1 MITFRKAA
9 ATAVF
14 GSLTMLALAGCVNT
28 PLDPNV
34 AAMRASLSGISEVP
48 AVATPGM
55 GEAEVWLN
63 KQTNELKWKVTYSG
77 LTGPATMAHFH
88 GPAAAGVN
96 AGVVVPFTNPIMS
109 PIEGTTTITAAQAK
123 ELTSGLWY
131 VNIHTAANR
140 GGEIRGQV
148 LPR

>member
-1 MITFRKAA
+1 MISLRKAA
-9 ATAVF
+9 TVAAF
-14 GSLTMLALAGCVNT
+14 GAFTVLAGCANT
-28 PLDPNV
+28 PVDPNV

-48 AVATPGM
+48 PVPTQGM

-63 KQTNELKWKVTYSG
+63 KQTNVLKWKVIYSG
-77 LTGPATMAHFH
+77 LSGPATAAHFH

-96 AGVVVPFTNPIMS
+96 AGVVVPFPNPVTS
-109 PIEGTTTITAAQAK
+109 PIEGQATITPAQAK

-131 VNIHTAANR
+131 INIHTAANR

>member
-1 MITFRKAA
+1 MTHIRKAA
-9 ATAVF
+9 AAAALTA
-14 GSLTMLALAGCVNT
+14 LALVAGCANT

-34 AAMRASLSGISEVP
+34 AAMRASLSGMSEVP
-48 AVATPGM
+48 QVATQGM

-63 KQTNELKWKVTYSG
+63 KQTNVLKWKVTYSG
-77 LTGPATMAHFH
+77 LSGPATMGHFH
-88 GPAAAGVN
+88 GPAVAGVN
-96 AGVVVPFTNPIMS
+96 AGVVVPFQNPVTS
-109 PIEGTTTITAAQAK
+109 PIEGQTTITAAQAK

-131 VNIHTAANR
+131 INIHTAANR

>member
-1 MITFRKAA
+1 MMHLRK
-9 ATAVF
+9 ATAVVA
-14 GSLTMLALAGCVNT
+14 LTGLALMAGCANT
-28 PLDPNV
+28 PIDPNV
-34 AAMRASLSGISEVP
+34 TAMRASLSGISEVP
-48 AVATPGM
+48 PVATPGM
-55 GEAEVWLN
+55 GEAEIWLN
-63 KQTNELKWKVTYSG
+63 KQTNLLKWKVTYSG
-77 LTGPATMAHFH
+77 LTGPATMAHLH

-96 AGVVVPFTNPIMS
+96 AGVVVPFATPVTS
-109 PIEGTTTITAAQAK
+109 PIEGQATITPAQAK

>member
-1 MITFRKAA
+1 MISLRKVATVAA
-9 ATAVF
+9 F
-14 GSLTMLALAGCVNT
+14 GAFTVLAGCANT
-28 PLDPNV
+28 PVDPNV

-48 AVATPGM
+48 PVPTQGM

-63 KQTNELKWKVTYSG
+63 KQTNVLKWKVIYSG
-77 LTGPATMAHFH
+77 LTGPATAAHFH

-96 AGVVVPFTNPIMS
+96 AGVVVPFQPPYTS
-109 PIEGTTTITAAQAK
+109 PIEGQATITAQQAK
-123 ELTSGLWY
+123 ELMSGLWY
-131 VNIHTAANR
+131 INIHTAANR